1 MYISDK
7 DHEELYG
14 DKKLAQEMVR
24 EQLARKL
31 HCNLQF
37 LNVRVSKLAPL
48 VSVNYKQLAKATNT
62 NWKTTTEVER
72 IKGEDN
78 KGQ

>member
-24 EQLARKL
+24 EQLAKNM
-31 HCNLQF
+31 HCNLRF
-37 LNVRVSKLAPL
+37 LNVRQSKLAPL
-48 VSVNYKQLAKATNT
+48 SSVNYKQIQK
-62 NWKTTTEVER
+62 
-72 IKGEDN
+72 
-78 KGQ
+78 